1 MQTLAINLDDE
12 LIAALE
18 AVSARQGRDKVA
30 LVADILRKYVEAG
43 RLRNALQDPE
53 LAKLYERLS
62 AEDLALAEEGM
73 AEYQKILGEADDA

>member
-1 MQTLAINLDDE
+1 MQTLALNLDDD
-12 LIAALE
+12 LIAALD
-18 AVSARQGRDKVA
+18 AVSATQGRDKA
-30 LVADILRKYVEAG
+30 TLVTDILRKYVEAE

-73 AEYQKILGEADDA
+73 AEYQKILSEADDA